1 MKIRLLSGF
10 LAASMLLT
18 FTPTLG
24 AAAHR
29 ALYSYQQT
37 TQEERIQIDSLKFPD
52 EVFRNWLL
60 NPANLNG
67 AGVDGALT
75 RQELAQ
81 ITHIDVSGQGI
92 QSLKGLEVF
101 FALRELNCSR
111 NRLTELDVSA
121 NMELIRLYAGYNQ
134 LESLS
139 LENHP
144 KLESLSFNHNRLQEL
159 DVLNTPSL
167 KWMNGEMNRLTQ
179 LELSESPALEWLSV
193 VNNQLTAIDLSG
205 NINLSY
211 LALFDNQLKALDI
224 NNLSELTFL
233 DVSYNYLTALDLSQN
248 NSIDPNTSLWATE
261 NYLEEI
267 TLPVRDGAAVSAHRY
282 QEQHPVTRYDRVEW
296 YYDAG
301 FTRPVHGAVEAN
313 GQTLYSKRIANEY
326 QIHFSG
332 NDGNGSMPVLTAVY
346 DQPVTLPPAQFTRY
360 GHTFEQ
366 WDTVSRGGGDTFA
379 DEQTIFNLS
388 GKGNGDRITLYA
400 QWKPIQYSIAFDANH
415 ASATGDMEEISAVF
429 GQEIQLPVNTFAVD
443 GLEFVGWARSADGP
457 VRYRDVSEVYNLST
471 IADETVTL
479 YAIWRTPIAQVQQPY
494 LDKLNQAF
502 SSYVSKDYTEQDWT
516 ELTDIYTSA
525 DSAIRSSS
533 VVEHMEQYSNQG
545 IEDMDGIKTRASR
558 RQEILDGWRTKHAQV
573 IGILSKHVLTESN
586 YAEYAAQAREACSD
600 LTAERLAAYSG
611 LAGAEDLEAVAGA
624 AAEEL
629 APTAEE
635 LTALLEAAH
644 WLTGLEGLSLLP
656 AEQATSEKL
665 NQYRAALEGYEKL
678 NNAAKA
684 QLAPQVRTQLENRK
698 ELADQKRSAAAQLH
712 VSYQEMGLGQAS
724 EQVQQAVLNAFKQ
737 GIDAIERAGSVQEV
751 QTAME
756 EGRQAMLYALVVPEP
771 PVTPSPSPTPTP
783 PGTGGGSTGGGGGS
797 VITSYQIRV
806 ETAEHGVVTAD
817 AAKAVKGE
825 TITLQAAANPGYEL
839 ESLSV
844 TESSGKAVPT
854 TAQEDGRITF
864 VMPAA
869 NVIVRAAFRA
879 LETPWENPFTDVAE
893 EAWFYGP
900 IQYVA
905 QNNLFAG
912 MGDGQ
917 FQPDGS
923 MTRAMLVTVL
933 YRAAGEPEISIP
945 EASFDDVAP
954 ESWYGPAVY
963 WAKQQ
968 GITAGASESSFEPE
982 TSITREQLAAM
993 LHRFAGT
1000 PAAEGL
1006 LAGFVDADEMEDFAA
1021 DALGWAVA
1029 HGIIKGQGGGIL
1041 APKGIATRAQVAQ
1054 MLMNFIELE
1063 K

>member
-1 MKIRLLSGF
+1 M
-10 LAASMLLT
+10 
-18 FTPTLG
+18 
-24 AAAHR
+24 
-29 ALYSYQQT
+29 
-37 TQEERIQIDSLKFPD
+37 
-52 EVFRNWLL
+52 
-60 NPANLNG
+60 
-67 AGVDGALT
+67 
-75 RQELAQ
+75 
-81 ITHIDVSGQGI
+81 
-92 QSLKGLEVF
+92 
-101 FALRELNCSR
+101 
-111 NRLTELDVSA
+111 
-121 NMELIRLYAGYNQ
+121 
-134 LESLS
+134 
-139 LENHP
+139 
-144 KLESLSFNHNRLQEL
+144 
-159 DVLNTPSL
+159 
-167 KWMNGEMNRLTQ
+167 
-179 LELSESPALEWLSV
+179 
-193 VNNQLTAIDLSG
+193 
-205 NINLSY
+205 
-211 LALFDNQLKALDI
+211 
-224 NNLSELTFL
+224 
-233 DVSYNYLTALDLSQN
+233 
-248 NSIDPNTSLWATE
+248 
-261 NYLEEI
+261 
-267 TLPVRDGAAVSAHRY
+267 
-282 QEQHPVTRYDRVEW
+282 
-296 YYDAG
+296 
-301 FTRPVHGAVEAN
+301 
-313 GQTLYSKRIANEY
+313 
-326 QIHFSG
+326 
-332 NDGNGSMPVLTAVY
+332 
-346 DQPVTLPPAQFTRY
+346 
-360 GHTFEQ
+360 
-366 WDTVSRGGGDTFA
+366 
-379 DEQTIFNLS
+379 
-388 GKGNGDRITLYA
+388 
-400 QWKPIQYSIAFDANH
+400 
-415 ASATGDMEEISAVF
+415 
-429 GQEIQLPVNTFAVD
+429 
-443 GLEFVGWARSADGP
+443 
-457 VRYRDVSEVYNLST
+457 
-471 IADETVTL
+471 
-479 YAIWRTPIAQVQQPY
+479 
-494 LDKLNQAF
+494 
-502 SSYVSKDYTEQDWT
+502 
-516 ELTDIYTSA
+516 
-525 DSAIRSSS
+525 
-533 VVEHMEQYSNQG
+533 
-545 IEDMDGIKTRASR
+545 
-558 RQEILDGWRTKHAQV
+558 
-573 IGILSKHVLTESN
+573 
-586 YAEYAAQAREACSD
+586 
-600 LTAERLAAYSG
+600 
-611 LAGAEDLEAVAGA
+611 
-624 AAEEL
+624 
-629 APTAEE
+629 
-635 LTALLEAAH
+635 
-644 WLTGLEGLSLLP
+644 SLLP

-678 NNAAKA
+678 NNAARA
-684 QLAPQVRTQLENRK
+684 QLAPQVRTQLESGK
-698 ELADQKRSAAAQLH
+698 ELADQKRNAAAQLH

-933 YRAAGEPEISIP
+933 YRAAGEPEIFVP

-982 TSITREQLAAM
+982 ASITREQLAAM

-1006 LAGFVDADEMEDFAA
+1006 LAGFVDADEMEEFAA